1 MNLVK
6 ASDKAPTPSGINAT
20 ELAIVDVVIERLI
33 MRARKQWFP
42 SDNSSAPTTDLHHES
57 DAKATSGISPLVGAF
72 PVFSDCGHQR
82 SGRRPG
88 LHSGATAAFGFRP
101 PLRLNILQP
110 SV

>member
-6 ASDKAPTPSGINAT
+6 ANDKAPTPSGNNAI

-33 MRARKQWFP
+33 MLTRKQWFP
-42 SDNSSAPTTDLHHES
+42 SNNSSAPATDLHHES
-57 DAKATSGISPLVGAF
+57 DAKATYGTPLVGTF

-82 SGRRPG
+82 YGHRPG